1 MTYERRVM
9 LETKRKLGYDALGVM
24 EGHLEGRAFFVGD
37 HYSIA
42 DIALY
47 AYTHVA
53 DEVGAATEIM
63 ESNATPFRVKCN
75 PYFGRGIRPGPI
87 RSHSRL
93 ARTSEGAARSHPDN
107 PSLIRQTRPFSTCSQ
122 KEGPVWR

>member
-24 EGHLEGRAFFVGD
+24 EGHLEDRAFFVGD

-53 DEVGAATEIM
+53 DEGGFDLGRFAAVRAWLE
-63 ESNATPFRVKCN
+63 RV
-75 PYFGRGIRPGPI
+75 RAQSDHIPI
-87 RSHSRL
+87 TQ
-93 ARTSEGAARSHPDN
+93 A
-107 PSLIRQTRPFSTCSQ
+107 
-122 KEGPVWR
+122 

>member
-24 EGHLEGRAFFVGD
+24 EGHLKDRAFFVGNR
-37 HYSIA
+37 YSIA

-53 DEVGAATEIM
+53 DEGGFELGSFTAIRAWLE
-63 ESNATPFRVKCN
+63 RV
-75 PYFGRGIRPGPI
+75 R
-87 RSHSRL
+87 
-93 ARTSEGAARSHPDN
+93 AQPDHI
-107 PSLIRQTRPFSTCSQ
+107 LITQ
-122 KEGPVWR
+122 G

>member
-24 EGHLEGRAFFVGD
+24 ERHLKDRAFFVGD

-53 DEVGAATEIM
+53 DEVRA
-63 ESNATPFRVKCN
+63 ATPFRVKCN

>member
-1 MTYERRVM
+1 MTYERSVM
-9 LETKRKLGYDALGVM
+9 LETKRKLGYDALGVL
-24 EGHLEGRAFFVGD
+24 EGHLEDRAFFVGD

-42 DIALY
+42 DIAPY

-53 DEVGAATEIM
+53 DEAGVA
-63 ESNATPFRVKCN
+63 R
-75 PYFGRGIRPGPI
+75 RIRPGPI

-93 ARTSEGAARSHPDN
+93 ARTSQGAARSHPDN
-107 PSLIRQTRPFSTCSQ
+107 PNMIQQRRLFSTWSQ